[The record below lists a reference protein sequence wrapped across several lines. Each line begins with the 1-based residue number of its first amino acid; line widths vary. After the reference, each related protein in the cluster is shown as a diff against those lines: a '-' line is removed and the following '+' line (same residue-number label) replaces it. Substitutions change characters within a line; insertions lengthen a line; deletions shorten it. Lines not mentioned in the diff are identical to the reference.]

1 MCALMCSC
9 TYHAY
14 FNACRCSANQ
24 RSGDWTR
31 ANRAN
36 SATSAFVKQ
45 LISHRKLHDRKG
57 KGKGKE
63 PKGRAKGKGKKAFPQ
78 LQKSQK
84 SNRNPRSPS
93 ASHPQSFPR
102 FYGVYAVSFVSF
114 ASFVSLIRSLRPLRF
129 VMLFMKPAWAAGYMR
144 VSESDSGA

>member
-1 MCALMCSC
+1 MCSC
-9 TYHAY
+9 THHAY

-24 RSGDWTR
+24 SSGDWTR

-36 SATSAFVKQ
+36 SATGAFVKQ
-45 LISHRKLHDRKG
+45 LISHRKLQDRKGKG

-63 PKGRAKGKGKKAFPQ
+63 PKGKAKGKGKKAFPQ

-84 SNRNPRSPS
+84 SNRNPRSPRS
-93 ASHPQSFPR
+93 ASHQSFPRR

-114 ASFVSLIRSLRPLRF
+114 ASFVLIRSLRPLRF
-129 VMLFMKPAWAAGYMR
+129 VMLFMTPAWAAGYMR